1 MVVQTSCQLNIFSS
15 RFSWRQFSFR
25 WKQGKISFDYKHKAE
40 LFQQLWRP
48 RWRIFTVI
56 ITNLRTEF
64 IFGAFLS
71 SNKRKAYMYRCMSE
85 ISGNLVFWFFRNK
98 NRSNIWV
105 DWFFLHVLRSRRLR
119 TVNSKRSAKNWNI
132 NICNPNN
139 RLTWSNKLEQ
149 PYYTFLYLSSS
160 IFISAQEVQI
170 LVS

>member
-1 MVVQTSCQLNIFSS
+1 MVSDRANVNFIAIILSWTMRSSHTTLSREFEILTSLSDFNI
-15 RFSWRQFSFR
+15 
-25 WKQGKISFDYKHKAE
+25 
-40 LFQQLWRP
+40 
-48 RWRIFTVI
+48 I
-56 ITNLRTEF
+56 IKLIVNQF

-71 SNKRKAYMYRCMSE
+71 SNKRKVYMYRCMSE

-105 DWFFLHVLRSRRLR
+105 DWFFLPVRSRRLR

-149 PYYTFLYLSSS
+149 PCYTFLYLSSS